1 MELAIKSVK
10 IASTRPERNNM
21 KFFYPVIDQMKNTA
35 KFWITST
42 KALSPMMV
50 QDEINV
56 YWMEMNSSFGSYS
69 PQMTLTYII
78 SALI

>member
-1 MELAIKSVK
+1 
-10 IASTRPERNNM
+10 
-21 KFFYPVIDQMKNTA
+21 MKNTA
-35 KFWITST
+35 RIWITST

-50 QDEINV
+50 QDEMQRLLDGN
-56 YWMEMNSSFGSYS
+56 EQSFGSYS